1 MCPGV
6 ALSSLGYPGCPWQK
20 QSKKKNLKT
29 IDLKNGERR
38 TFKHGYRKLIYS
50 SWYICYGK
58 QYKDS
63 L

>member
-6 ALSSLGYPGCPWQK
+6 ALSSLGCPGFPWQK
-20 QSKKKNLKT
+20 QNKRKNLKT

-38 TFKHGYRKLIYS
+38 TFMHGYRKLIYS
-50 SWYICYGK
+50 SWYVCYGK